1 MTDMEESAD
10 VSTEAEP
17 SVRVDE
23 SSPLTGFSASKAF
36 GCLGFSM
43 FVSWMY
49 LILANGDSLY
59 SEGTQ
64 VAISQGVLAFIVS
77 QVSSVS
83 LSRLF
88 PSTSSPL
95 AQGANALRAGA

>member
-64 VAISQGVLAFIVS
+64 VAIS
-77 QVSSVS
+77 
-83 LSRLF
+83 
-88 PSTSSPL
+88 
-95 AQGANALRAGA
+95 